1 MESFKAL
8 RVHQIDGGTEAR
20 LETLTL
26 ADLSPGNV
34 VIRGEYS
41 SINYK
46 DALAVTGKGRILRR
60 FPLVAGVDIAGTV
73 VSSADGRLKPGDAVA
88 VHGCGLSETHDGG
101 FSEYARVPAEWVN
114 RLPAEIDTRM
124 AMGLGTAGF
133 TAALAIHRLEQIGQT
148 PGMGPIAVTGA
159 TGGVGSIAIAML
171 AGLGY
176 SVTAITSKT
185 TADDYLRGLG
195 ASDIYCLKGREL
207 GTKPLEKTLWG
218 GAVDSLGGATLAWL
232 TRTVAPYGSIASVGL
247 AQGHELQTTVMPFI
261 LRGVSLLGINSVE
274 VPAAL
279 RAEIWRRL
287 AGDLK
292 LTSLAG
298 IVTREV
304 ALAEVP
310 DIVDAWVAGTV
321 VGRCLVRLGGQI
333 NGRGEHDSS
342 GRQA

>member
-8 RVHQIDGGTEAR
+8 RVHQIEGGTEAR

-34 VIRGEYS
+34 VIRGDWS

-46 DALAVTGKGRILRR
+46 DALAVSGRGRILRR

-73 VSSADGRLKPGDAVA
+73 VQSGDARFKPGDAVA

-101 FSEYARVPAEWVN
+101 FSEYAQVPAEWVN
-114 RLPAEIDTRM
+114 RLPAGIDTRTAM
-124 AMGLGTAGF
+124 ALGTAGF
-133 TAALAIHRLEQIGQT
+133 TAALAIHRLEQMGQV
-148 PGMGPIAVTGA
+148 PDMGPIAVTGA
-159 TGGVGSIAIAML
+159 TGGVGSVAIALL

-176 SVTAITSKT
+176 RVTAVTSKS

-195 ASDIYCLKGREL
+195 ATEICNLQGREL

-218 GAVDSLGGATLAWL
+218 GAVDNLGGATLAWL
-232 TRTVAPYGSIASVGL
+232 TRTVAPHGSIASVGL
-247 AQGHELQTTVMPFI
+247 AQGYELHTTVMPFI

-274 VPAAL
+274 VPATL
-279 RAEIWRRL
+279 RAEVWRRL

-292 LTSLAG
+292 PAQLPA

-310 DIVDAWVAGTV
+310 EVVAAWIDGAN
-321 VGRCLVRLGGQI
+321 VGRCLVRLRDQAIDG
-333 NGRGEHDSS
+333 SS
-342 GRQA
+342 AGAP